1 VEKGSELKKLDTL
14 EKLNDGLRLIRTR
27 RRPLKLVLVII
38 SVILLCTILSGLV
51 IVNVRSLYQAS
62 STISHV
68 GTLKAI
74 GIDVYWEETL
84 ASRVKAIDWGSLEPG
99 AQKSFTVYIR
109 NEGNIPLTLSISTS
123 NWNPPATSNYLTLT
137 WSYGGQVIKAAT
149 TAAVTLT
156 LAVSESITGIYSFG
170 FDITAVG
177 SG

>member
-109 NEGNIPLTLSISTS
+109 NEGNVPVTLRISAS
-123 NWNPPATSNYLTLT
+123 NWSPPAASDYLTLT
-137 WSYGGQVIKAAT
+137 WRSNDETINAAT
-149 TAAVTLT
+149 TIPVTLT
-156 LAVSESITGIYSFG
+156 LSVSESITGISGFS
-170 FDITAVG
+170 FDINALVNG
-177 SG
+177 